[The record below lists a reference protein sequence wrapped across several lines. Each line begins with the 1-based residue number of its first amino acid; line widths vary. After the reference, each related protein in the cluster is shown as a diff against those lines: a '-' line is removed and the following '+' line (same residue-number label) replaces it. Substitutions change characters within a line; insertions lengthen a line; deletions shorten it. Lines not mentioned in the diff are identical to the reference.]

1 MGKSLF
7 PQVLIDAFLLGGSLF
22 ETAIYIQMFDT
33 FMMGA
38 PGGIF
43 CAFAITDYEL
53 SSIKKP
59 RKVRQK
65 PSGRGHQESFKFAQ
79 G

>member
-1 MGKSLF
+1 
-7 PQVLIDAFLLGGSLF
+7 
-22 ETAIYIQMFDT
+22 MFDT

-59 RKVRQK
+59 REIRQNL
-65 PSGRGHQESFKFAQ
+65 RGAVTKNPLNSRKGDNLILHHLVAFSSILLLGGLLHGLE
-79 G
+79 